1 MGTVPADL
9 SYKDQLVNLLH
20 LDSKIVT
27 RVFRMIKIKDLLK
40 SDINL
45 AKELTDQVEWG
56 NSIEDW
62 KLSLI
67 HI

>member
-1 MGTVPADL
+1 
-9 SYKDQLVNLLH
+9 
-20 LDSKIVT
+20 
-27 RVFRMIKIKDLLK
+27 MIKIKDLLQ

-62 KLSLI
+62 NRLYKISFPIAAYDKDKLVGVTTAFDYGKLG
-67 HI
+67 